1 VSDSEERCNFV
12 KRFIFRFRN
21 FFVGEDPEECK
32 EDAEGEE
39 GVVLQSR
46 LHRGEPD
53 PHKEVGT
60 PEFEKKNWVMGC
72 LRVNFTNI
80 LQAAFASIFSAKNY
94 KPKLKSYKSCAKNF
108 CMEKSSS

>member
-1 VSDSEERCNFV
+1 MSDSEERCDFV
-12 KRFIFRFRN
+12 ERFIFRFRN

-46 LHRGEPD
+46 LHRGEAD

-60 PEFEKKNWVMGC
+60 PALKKENELWDVHVKT
-72 LRVNFTNI
+72 L
-80 LQAAFASIFSAKNY
+80 
-94 KPKLKSYKSCAKNF
+94 
-108 CMEKSSS
+108 

>member
-1 VSDSEERCNFV
+1 MSDSEERCDFV
-12 KRFIFRFRN
+12 ERFIFRFRN

-46 LHRGEPD
+46 LHRGKAD

-60 PEFEKKNWVMGC
+60 PAFKKKRLCHG
-72 LRVNFTNI
+72 I
-80 LQAAFASIFSAKNY
+80 S
-94 KPKLKSYKSCAKNF
+94 KSKHSKVY
-108 CMEKSSS
+108 SSSCT